1 MRTAWRITTN
11 PDPARAFS
19 GAGAREAGGRWNSK
33 GTAVVYL
40 ADWPAAAILE
50 MLVRVL
56 QTGRLQAIP
65 QYFLYAV
72 TFEEADAELLDPATL
87 PSTWRTSSRDP
98 VIQVF
103 GDTWAASRRTL
114 LLQVPS
120 AVAPHH
126 LNYLLNPAH
135 PRAKSLTITP
145 PEPFTLDPRL
155 TPQRPAR
162 A

>member
-1 MRTAWRITTN
+1 MRTAWRITSN
-11 PDPARAFS
+11 PDRARAFS
-19 GAGAREAGGRWNSK
+19 GTGAREAGGRWNSK

-50 MLVRVL
+50 ILVRVF

-65 QYFLYAV
+65 RYYLYAV
-72 TFEEADAELLDPATL
+72 TFAEAEVDALDPATL
-87 PSTWRTSSRDP
+87 PSTWCAPALDP
-98 VIQVF
+98 FVQAL
-103 GDTWAASRRTL
+103 GDTWAASRRTP

-126 LNYLLNPAH
+126 LNYLFNPAH
-135 PRAKSLTITP
+135 PRAKSLTIAP
-145 PEPFTLDPRL
+145 PEPVSLDPRL

>member
-1 MRTAWRITTN
+1 MRTAWRITSN

-50 MLVRVL
+50 ILVHVIP
-56 QTGRLQAIP
+56 TGRLRAIP
-65 QYFLYAV
+65 RYYLCPV
-72 TFEEADAELLDPATL
+72 TFAEADVEALDPATL
-87 PSTWRTSSRDP
+87 PSTWRAPLHDP
-98 VIQVF
+98 WVQAL
-103 GDTWAASRRTL
+103 GDTWAISRRTC

-126 LNYLLNPAH
+126 LNYLFNPAH
-135 PRAKSLTITP
+135 PRAKALTIGP
-145 PEPFTLDPRL
+145 PESVTLDQRL
-155 TPQRPAR
+155 TPQQQAG